1 MLVKEQGP
9 LGVFK
14 RLREL
19 TGIQHDEEDD
29 EPVSWGYSP
38 LVCVLC
44 TSVWVALG
52 LVWIPRRVKEV
63 LAVSGVA
70 SLVHIFSDRT

>member
-9 LGVFK
+9 LGVFT

-19 TGIQHDEEDD
+19 TGIQHDDD
-29 EPVSWGYSP
+29 GEFVSWGYSP

-44 TSVWVALG
+44 TSVWVALF
-52 LVWIPRRVKEV
+52 LVKAPKKFKEV

-70 SLVHIFSDRT
+70 SWLEQIQ

>member
-9 LGVFK
+9 LGIFM

-19 TGIQHDEEDD
+19 TGIVHDDD
-29 EPVSWGYSP
+29 GEFVSWGYSP

-44 TSVWVALG
+44 TSMWVALV
-52 LVWIPRRVKEV
+52 LMVLPNWVKKV
-63 LAVSGVA
+63 CAVSGIA
-70 SLVHIFSDRT
+70 SLMELWNGSR